1 MNGPLKSYAENGFGL
16 SIVELK
22 QGNKPIGMCG
32 LIIRD
37 YLEFPDLGFAFLPRY
52 LQKGYGYAIANAVLQ
67 SAFNDFK
74 FNHI

>member
-37 YLEFPDLGFAFLPRY
+37 YLEFSDLGLAFLPRY
-52 LQKGYGYAIANAVLQ
+52 LQKGYGYEIANAVLQ